1 MIKASM
7 GSNEKCRTEGQPG
20 SPGDASGAPQTL
32 HSCSSHKGFGVINE
46 DFEFW
51 QLMS

>member
-1 MIKASM
+1 MTR
-7 GSNEKCRTEGQPG
+7 ER
-20 SPGDASGAPQTL
+20 DASSQSSLQTL

-46 DFEFW
+46 DFEFGVINEDFEFL